1 MTFLPIIYYNTI
13 LKHIIMLHSGESK
26 HCSCSSKTKKDYSK
40 KMGVNVLDFKAGD
53 IVLQRNMVKARTIG
67 LFTVV
72 FVCLHIYE

>member
-1 MTFLPIIYYNTI
+1 
-13 LKHIIMLHSGESK
+13 
-26 HCSCSSKTKKDYSK
+26 
-40 KMGVNVLDFKAGD
+40 MGVNVLDFKAGD